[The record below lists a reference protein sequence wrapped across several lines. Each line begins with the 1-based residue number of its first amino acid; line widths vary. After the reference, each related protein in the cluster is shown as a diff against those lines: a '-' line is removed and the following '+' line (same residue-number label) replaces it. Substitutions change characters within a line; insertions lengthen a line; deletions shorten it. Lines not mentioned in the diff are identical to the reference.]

1 MRRAD
6 RRPATAVRAMAVIAL
21 LAGIGAS
28 PAQDATNAS
37 RWAAMSPTTQAEWQ
51 QRRLAWD
58 ALPRHERDDRR
69 ARYAAWRALD
79 EIQRAR
85 LRAARRLFLS
95 STSISTSSIRRWLW
109 PGA

>member
-6 RRPATAVRAMAVIAL
+6 RRRPTAVRAMAVIAL

-37 RWAAMSPTTQAEWQ
+37 RWAAMSSTAQAEWQ

-58 ALPRHERDDRR
+58 ALPQHERDDRR
-69 ARYAAWRALD
+69 ARYAAWRALAQAMALHEPRPSD
-79 EIQRAR
+79 KHKEVLYIGPYVHAN
-85 LRAARRLFLS
+85 
-95 STSISTSSIRRWLW
+95 
-109 PGA
+109 PK